1 MGSDS
6 EDDDEKDNIYSQLE
20 VRQDR
25 KTEDGENFAN
35 STGLQK
41 LLCLCGLYYKTI
53 TIIIM
58 TIISDATIW
67 SITYDRN

>member
-35 STGLQK
+35 ATGLPNFFRQ
-41 LLCLCGLYYKTI
+41 CYKTFYGRKI
-53 TIIIM
+53 
-58 TIISDATIW
+58 
-67 SITYDRN
+67 R

>member
-35 STGLQK
+35 ATGLPNFFSQ
-41 LLCLCGLYYKTI
+41 CYKTF
-53 TIIIM
+53 
-58 TIISDATIW
+58 
-67 SITYDRN
+67 YGRNLR